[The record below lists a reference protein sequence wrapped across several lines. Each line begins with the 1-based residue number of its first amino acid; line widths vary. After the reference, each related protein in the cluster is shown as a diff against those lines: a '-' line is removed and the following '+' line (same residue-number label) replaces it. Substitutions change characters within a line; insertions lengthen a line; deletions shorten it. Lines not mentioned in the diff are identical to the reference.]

1 VEHVEEALEAQKIAM
16 GSFGNI
22 KLLDKQTSI
31 RGHNLNL

>member
-1 VEHVEEALEAQKIAM
+1 VEHVEEALEAEKIAI

-31 RGHNLNL
+31 RGHNHNL